1 LRASQKDTLAALN
14 TLAVYSFFMKPALNQ
29 RALDVLE
36 ARYLLR
42 DLKNG
47 RVIET
52 PEQLFKRVAMFV
64 AEAEKKFGGKKQRD
78 FWASQFLNSLIEL
91 EFLPNSPTLMNA
103 GTSLN
108 QLSACFVIPIE
119 DNLGQIFDALKL
131 AALVQQSGGGTG
143 FSFSRLR
150 RKGDPVSLSTGVASG
165 PVSFMRIFD
174 TATENIRQGGK
185 RRGANM
191 GILRVDH
198 PDIEEFIQAK
208 IEPDNF
214 VNFNLSVGVTQE
226 FMKAVLRNGEISLID
241 PWNGKKTGKKNAR
254 DLLKLIANCAW
265 KSGDPGLIFLDQINR
280 SQPTPDLGAIEAT
293 NPCGE
298 VPLLPFEAC
307 NLGSI
312 NLTKVL
318 KRNGDNTE
326 IDWEHLSDLIAL
338 GVRFLDD
345 VIEVSQWQS
354 PLIEKQVK
362 GNRKVGLG
370 VMGFAEMLILLGI
383 PYDSPKAILLAE
395 QLMKFISE
403 KAWEASSA
411 LAKER
416 GVFPHWKKSRF
427 GKLKQRVRNATVTSI
442 APTGTISMI
451 AGTSSGIEPLFGLS
465 YTQKNILGGRSFRVL
480 NSVFEKLV
488 QEHNWLTEKELQQ
501 VKETGKLPGKELFK
515 TALEISAKAHLDIQE
530 AFQKFTD
537 NAVSKTINLPETA
550 TPEDV
555 YNIYLE
561 AWERRLKGIT
571 VFRYG
576 CRKEQV
582 FELGQSCHS
591 TDCRL

>member
-1 LRASQKDTLAALN
+1 
-14 TLAVYSFFMKPALNQ
+14 MKVALNQ
-29 RALDVLE
+29 RAVEVLE

-42 DLKNG
+42 DLSQG
-47 RVIET
+47 QIIET
-52 PEQLFKRVAMFV
+52 PEELFERVANSV
-64 AEAEKKFGGKKQRD
+64 SEAEKKVGGKKQKD
-78 FWASQFLNSLIEL
+78 FWFSRFLESLVEL

-103 GTSLN
+103 GTQMS

-119 DNLGQIFDALKL
+119 DNLGQIFDSLKL

-198 PDIEEFIQAK
+198 PDIEEFVQAK
-208 IEPDNF
+208 LNPNSF
-214 VNFNLSVGVTQE
+214 VNFNLSVGVTNK
-226 FMKAVLRNGEISLID
+226 FMKAVLEGGEIALVD
-241 PWNGKKTGKKNAR
+241 PWNGKVCGKR
-254 DLLKLIANCAW
+254 DAGVLLKLIASCAW
-265 KSGDPGLIFLDQINR
+265 NSGDPGMIFLDQINR
-280 SQPTPDLGAIEAT
+280 TQPTPDLGEIEAT

-312 NLTKVL
+312 NLTKIL
-318 KRNGDNTE
+318 KQTKKEWE
-326 IDWEHLSDLIAL
+326 INWEKLSELVAL

-345 VIEVSQWQS
+345 VIDVSEWPS
-354 PLIEKQVK
+354 PLIERQVK
-362 GNRKVGLG
+362 GNRKIGLG

-383 PYDSPKAILLAE
+383 PYDSPKAVMIAE
-395 QLMKFISE
+395 RLMKFISD
-403 KAWEASSA
+403 KAWETSSA

-416 GVFPHWKKSRF
+416 GVFPNWKKSRF
-427 GKLKQRVRNATVTSI
+427 ANQKRKVRNATVTSI

-465 YTQKNILGGRSFRVL
+465 YTQKNILGGKSFRVL
-480 NSVFEKLV
+480 NPIFEKIV
-488 QEHNWLTEKELQQ
+488 KDQGGVSERELQKVQ
-501 VKETGKLPGKELFK
+501 KTGKLPGSDLFR
-515 TALEISAKAHLDIQE
+515 TALDISPSAHLDIQE
-530 AFQKFTD
+530 AFQKHTD
-537 NAVSKTINLPETA
+537 NAVSKTINLAETA
-550 TPEDV
+550 SPEDIL
-555 YNIYLE
+555 NIYLE
-561 AWERRLKGIT
+561 AWKRRLKGIT

>member
-1 LRASQKDTLAALN
+1 
-14 TLAVYSFFMKPALNQ
+14 MKVALNQ
-29 RALDVLE
+29 RAIEVLE

-42 DLKNG
+42 DLHQG
-47 RVIET
+47 QIIET
-52 PEQLFKRVAMFV
+52 PEQLFERVAKSISQ
-64 AEAEKKFGGKKQRD
+64 AEKKFGGKKQRD
-78 FWASQFLNSLIEL
+78 FWFSRFLKSLVEL

-103 GTSLN
+103 GTPMG

-119 DNLGQIFDALKL
+119 DNLGQIFDSLKL

-150 RKGDPVSLSTGVASG
+150 KKGDPVSLSTGVASG

-174 TATENIRQGGK
+174 AATENIRQGGK

-208 IEPDNF
+208 IEPNDF
-214 VNFNLSVGVTQE
+214 VNFNLSVGVTNK
-226 FMKAVLRNGEISLID
+226 FMKAVLAEEEFSLVD
-241 PWNGKKTGKKNAR
+241 PWNGKKCGKKNAKA
-254 DLLKLIANCAW
+254 LLKLIADCAW
-265 KSGDPGLIFLDQINR
+265 KSGDPGMIFLDQINR
-280 SQPTPDLGAIEAT
+280 LQPTPVLGEIEAT

-318 KRNGDNTE
+318 RQTGNQFE
-326 IDWEHLSDLIAL
+326 IDWERLSELVSL

-345 VIEVSQWQS
+345 VIEVSRWPSTQ
-354 PLIEKQVK
+354 IEKQVT
-362 GNRKVGLG
+362 GNRKIGLG
-370 VMGFAEMLILLGI
+370 VMGFAEMLIFLGI
-383 PYDSPKAILLAE
+383 PYDSPKAVLIAE

-403 KAWEASSA
+403 KAWETSSA

-416 GVFPHWKKSRF
+416 GVFPNWKKSRF
-427 GKLKQRVRNATVTSI
+427 GKLKQKVRNATVTSI

-465 YTQKNILGGRSFRVL
+465 YTQKNILGGKSFRVL
-480 NSVFEKLV
+480 NPVFEKIV
-488 QEHNWLTEKELQQ
+488 QDRNELTTQELQQ
-501 VKETGKLPGKELFK
+501 VKESGKLPGTELFR
-515 TALEISAKAHLDIQE
+515 TALEISPKSHLDIQE

-550 TPEDV
+550 TSED
-555 YNIYLE
+555 IYKIYIE
-561 AWERRLKGIT
+561 AWKRSLKGIT